1 MIYFI
6 HILRY
11 ISHFFP
17 HAVVHLR
24 AYFSKR
30 RAAMRKKEAKS
41 FLRAC
46 LKEQVIPKS
55 LIPTNY
61 NNFKQ
66 DPFPEI
72 YRILL
77 TNRIATLSREINYD
91 YKLCKIHYNNL
102 HLLLPAQIFTT
113 SIDVVNLNLTRKIR
127 KYNQHLSE
135 KMSILC
141 Y

>member
-1 MIYFI
+1 MI
-6 HILRY
+6 
-11 ISHFFP
+11 
-17 HAVVHLR
+17 
-24 AYFSKR
+24 
-30 RAAMRKKEAKS
+30 
-41 FLRAC
+41 
-46 LKEQVIPKS
+46 QKS
-55 LIPTNY
+55 LILTNF

-113 SIDVVNLNLTRKIR
+113 SIDVVNLNLTRKTR
-127 KYNQHLSE
+127 KYKQHLSE

-141 Y
+141 NNSIWKTFSNTSLVTNLSNYRPYRHRTWITRSRIRFFYWTFEK